1 MAKFI
6 SIHSS
11 GAGLAGGDILVN
23 ADLSTGVVAASGTST
38 VIYLAGGSA
47 GDLATI
53 THTSTGTVP
62 SVRDAIIYAL
72 TANPG
77 GIKAKVSLPSGIEVS
92 SVVFS

>member
-23 ADLSTGVVAASGTST
+23 ADLATGVVADTGTST
-38 VIYLAGGSA
+38 KIFLAGGTA
-47 GDLATI
+47 GDLVTI

-77 GIKAKVSLPSGIEVS
+77 GIKAKVSLPSGITVS
-92 SVVFS
+92 NIVWS